1 MASMPSSLHPTGF
14 AEMILTFTILLDIV
28 CLLAVGLRTWQRV
41 KERNFWIDDGLTWLG
56 LIFNLFQYGVVAWG
70 TTVGI
75 GTPDS
80 IINQNPKILLQAAK
94 VIYWLNVTYLLAIGF
109 IKASICST
117 LLRINKGSSQ
127 RGVNWALWLTMVAI
141 VLSALGELI
150 TFLVRCDPSG
160 GCKDSNQTI
169 AILQWIGVAVFIALD
184 LALAIVPVFI
194 IHGLKMRKSMK
205 LSTGFILGLGGIAC
219 LGAILRIPS
228 QIEAVGKDGKD
239 ELYKIGSFV
248 LWSEIETGLGIIA
261 SCLPMLRKL
270 LRSFDA
276 QSTAVVPGEKV
287 NYTTPNSDHSGQTP
301 TNKIQSVPYDSYLV
315 PEYTKRKK
323 GDWTQTSC
331 SSDGI
336 TLALQPTY
344 SSRAPLRTNSGGR
357 AQNDWVGPNSTGST
371 RGLAQ
376 STREVDEL
384 YLYGH
389 AS

>member
-1 MASMPSSLHPTGF
+1 MS
-14 AEMILTFTILLDIV
+14 
-28 CLLAVGLRTWQRV
+28 Q
-41 KERNFWIDDGLTWLG
+41 
-56 LIFNLFQYGVVAWG
+56 IFNLLQYGVVAWG

-80 IINQNPKILLQAAK
+80 IINQNPKIFLQAAK

-117 LLRINKGSSQ
+117 LLRINTGSSQ
-127 RGVNWALWLTMVAI
+127 RGVNWALWLIMVSI
-141 VLSALGELI
+141 VLSTLGELI

-160 GCKDSNQTI
+160 GCKDPNQTI

-194 IHGLKMRKSMK
+194 IRGLKMKKSLK
-205 LSTGFILGLGGIAC
+205 LSTGLILGLGGIAC

-228 QIEAVGKDGKD
+228 QLEAVGKDGKN
-239 ELYKIGSFV
+239 ELYKLGSFV

-276 QSTAVVPGEKV
+276 EKLSAVPGKKV
-287 NYTTPNSDHSGQTP
+287 YYIAPDSNHSGKTP
-301 TNKIQSVPYDSYLV
+301 INKNQRLPYDSYLV
-315 PEYTKRKK
+315 PGYTQSTKSNF
-323 GDWTQTSC
+323 TQNSC
-331 SSDGI
+331 NSDGT

-344 SSRAPLRTNSGGR
+344 SSRAAVGTNSGGR
-357 AQNDWVGPNSTGST
+357 AQNDWVGPKSSGST
-371 RGLAQ
+371 RGLIQ
-376 STREVDEL
+376 PTRDVDEM
-384 YLYGH
+384 YLYGQ